1 MKSYL
6 PKSNYA
12 LTTGYWIILTP
23 WSKFTGYLQKVLQL
37 YKPHYEISLAT
48 LLVLVH
54 VVRFPPIFF
63 WVRLIAWLGFQR
75 FHHIIVHLQWLLIR
89 TTANLMIWSFVA
101 RSSTNCAICCWPA
114 KMSKSNEVFHLLK
127 RSRHTV
133 VCRAVQK
140 NGACANRVSILK
152 GTTKSR
158 FSCIC
163 CSVMRHPKDTKF
175 TVELAFTQGRFQIL
189 TKSLKLFLRY
199 ESANF
204 HKFFFIISHTFQK
217 LPHNSRMRA
226 PIWLKFGIRIGS
238 LKANPSIDF

>member
-1 MKSYL
+1 MKFYL

-54 VVRFPPIFF
+54 IVRFPPIFF

-101 RSSTNCAICCWPA
+101 RSSANCAICCWPFYASKNVEVKWGFSSA
-114 KMSKSNEVFHLLK
+114 KKIKTHGSVLCSPRKQGVCKQSEYIERNNKVAIFMHLLLCDASSRGGWT
-127 RSRHTV
+127 RSR
-133 VCRAVQK
+133 
-140 NGACANRVSILK
+140 
-152 GTTKSR
+152 
-158 FSCIC
+158 
-163 CSVMRHPKDTKF
+163 
-175 TVELAFTQGRFQIL
+175 EL
-189 TKSLKLFLRY
+189 
-199 ESANF
+199 
-204 HKFFFIISHTFQK
+204 
-217 LPHNSRMRA
+217 
-226 PIWLKFGIRIGS
+226 
-238 LKANPSIDF
+238 